1 MAETTELRGSGS
13 PAVERLDLRSLSR
26 WINGSLL
33 SNAPVRRSAYAAE
46 DRHVLELAERS
57 DVLQPAG
64 LASEINCDF
73 CDEPHACRVIRAD
86 GCYRYLCL
94 LNGWVEVAEEDLTL
108 LAFNRERLLASLA
121 QTAGGQ
127 PRTIKT
133 FARDQLTRLAFVE
146 LSSSRPNWVFAYADK
161 LEDENVQAGV
171 IESLA
176 TEFPDGPGLIA
187 TPSAVPMNLPL
198 PRRYSLIALHD
209 LVFGYGHEFAIDYE
223 VAGTRLDRR
232 QKTTGR
238 PGRPTEQEAIRELWS
253 QLRTSQNWPQ

>member
-108 LAFNRERLLASLA
+108 LAFNREQLLLGLA
-121 QTAGGQ
+121 KAAGADRGKI
-127 PRTIKT
+127 RT
-133 FARDQLTRLAFVE
+133 FAQGRLVQLAFVPTG
-146 LSSSRPNWVFAYADK
+146 PNSKDWVFAYADK
-161 LEDENVQAGV
+161 LEDENALTSMVEA
-171 IESLA
+171 LA
-176 TEFPDGPGLIA
+176 TALPDGPGLIA
-187 TPSAVPMNLPL
+187 TPSVVPTNLPL
-198 PRRYSLIALHD
+198 PRNYRLITCHELI
-209 LVFGYGHEFAIDYE
+209 FGHHQELKI
-223 VAGTRLDRR
+223 DRR
-232 QKTTGR
+232 AAEIRIGARKKAPGKTGR
-238 PGRPTEQEAIRELWS
+238 PSNRRRFKT
-253 QLRTSQNWPQ
+253 WPKN